1 MSYFFARFMGVK
13 LALRGVIVDE
23 RDGAGEGGTPP
34 ALGSS
39 FLSRF
44 DRSMFWYPCLL
55 SNRSCSSSASLR
67 QLRLALCLGAFILAR
82 NPGRKK
88 KLAK

>member
-1 MSYFFARFMGVK
+1 MGVK

-34 ALGSS
+34 ALVGSS

-55 SNRSCSSSASLR
+55 SNRSCSQSI
-67 QLRLALCLGAFILAR
+67 C
-82 NPGRKK
+82 
-88 KLAK
+88 KLAPTQVGVVFGRLHFGAKKGARCRKDSKKN